1 MPAPERLP
9 LPSLRIDKW
18 LWAARFY
25 KTRSMATEAVHSGH
39 VKLNGCGVKPARE
52 LRIGDTLG
60 ITVGDTPVSYTHL
73 DVYKR
78 QTSTQAGDRAGHQ
91 GLYAEP
97 TGHPHRWPD
106 HSRAIPIHTAKH
118 GSARTLPMDGNTAR
132 PDSSVAG
139 FCRRDQQPQQP
150 QPGRLA

>member
-60 ITVGDTPVSYTHL
+60 ITVGDTLWTITVCGLNDQRRPASEA
-73 DVYKR
+73 
-78 QTSTQAGDRAGHQ
+78 QQ
-91 GLYAEP
+91 LYAETP
-97 TGHPHRWPD
+97 EGAAHRNAERE
-106 HSRAIPIHTAKH
+106 SK
-118 GSARTLPMDGNTAR
+118 
-132 PDSSVAG
+132 
-139 FCRRDQQPQQP
+139 
-150 QPGRLA
+150 RLAHTPGSDLRGRPSKKARRQIRRFNEEY